1 MLDMNNLWYVRV
13 LEIRMYIDNDDL
25 VEPEEK
31 GIFILGYKNKRAY
44 SVKN

>member
-31 GIFILGYKNKRAY
+31 GIFILGYKNKGLI
-44 SVKN
+44 V